1 MGSFLSGLFSVLI
14 LLVRFNTIRTEG
26 RVTPDGLLYTSGKRN
41 LWPHFHVPSTGNKLD
56 QSTWH
61 TRIQDWLP
69 RS

>member
-14 LLVRFNTIRTEG
+14 LLVRFILSELKGELRPTAFYI
-26 RVTPDGLLYTSGKRN
+26 P
-41 LWPHFHVPSTGNKLD
+41 PHFHVPSTGNKLD